1 MTRGAMYH
9 HFSSKEDL
17 FRAVYEQVEH
27 ELTAEVAAAALAGTE
42 PMDQLRLGAIAF
54 LDAASRPDVRRIVL
68 LDGPS
73 VLAVEVR
80 REMSERYGLGLVRE
94 SLRAVMAAGLID
106 TQPVGPLAH
115 MLLAALH
122 EAAILVADGA
132 DRAEVGAT
140 VERLITR
147 L

>member
-1 MTRGAMYH
+1 MYH

-17 FRAVYEQVEH
+17 FTAVYEQVEH
-27 ELTAEVAAAALAGTE
+27 ELTAEVATAALAGDG
-42 PMDQLRLGAIAF
+42 PMEQLRLGAMAF

-68 LDGPS
+68 LDAPS

-94 SLRAVMAAGLID
+94 TLRAVMTAGLID
-106 TQPVGPLAH
+106 VQPVEPLAH

-132 DRAEVGAT
+132 DRSEVGAT
-140 VERLITR
+140 VERMISR